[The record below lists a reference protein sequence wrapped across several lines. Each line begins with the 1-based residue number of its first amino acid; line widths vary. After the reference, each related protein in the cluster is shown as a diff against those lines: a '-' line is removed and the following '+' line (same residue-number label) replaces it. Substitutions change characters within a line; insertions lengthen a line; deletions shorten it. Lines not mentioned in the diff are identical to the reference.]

1 MRRLLGLAAVS
12 AARPDEGYLF
22 VTNRGDEA
30 VAAARSLRRVSPTA
44 NVTFVSDAATLRDVG
59 PALGVFDVV
68 LRAEQAFPDLDVHDS
83 QGFRLQKLRGG
94 LASPYARTIYLDSD
108 TFACRDPGAALFP
121 LLRKGTHDVAC
132 VWGGRGNH
140 TGASAGVLA
149 FAKGKASDALW
160 RHWEAQYRTVMT
172 KTRREQ
178 PSFQVAV
185 RKAKLEG
192 LRVARLPMIFNCRNV
207 RHCRA
212 VALKDGTFAG
222 QGCTVIH
229 AHDFEQNL
237 VDAVRVVQTAASTS
251 ACPPHLSGAHRA
263 VAVPHPPGA
272 SRAVQRLYD
281 AFKALKH
288 DNDFSVCGRAD
299 DRDVESL
306 PPCMKSSNKYAA
318 VVVGAMAPAAL
329 MQALRSRAPVVVVL
343 ARHPRARL
351 AALGLASAAVE
362 DVQKCLGGAHA
373 GRAPSCFETAA
384 KDTDNADTKWLC
396 GAAACADADAAWDF
410 AAREFLFAAPAD
422 RLDLVVNELERRLPA
437 HFLGL
442 RKAYP
447 ARRQLR
453 AATDDRA
460 SRAMKHLKHVGRSAR
475 ERHRERTAA
484 WDLAALE
491 DAFVPANALDLAFYD
506 RAVAALET
514 RAEACTG
521 RGH

>member
-1 MRRLLGLAAVS
+1 M
-12 AARPDEGYLF
+12 
-22 VTNRGDEA
+22 
-30 VAAARSLRRVSPTA
+30 
-44 NVTFVSDAATLRDVG
+44 
-59 PALGVFDVV
+59 
-68 LRAEQAFPDLDVHDS
+68 
-83 QGFRLQKLRGG
+83 
-94 LASPYARTIYLDSD
+94 
-108 TFACRDPGAALFP
+108 
-121 LLRKGTHDVAC
+121 
-132 VWGGRGNH
+132 
-140 TGASAGVLA
+140 LA

-329 MQALRSRAPVVVVL
+329 MQALRSRAPVVYTL
-343 ARHPRARL
+343 ARLEGAT
-351 AALGLASAAVE
+351 
-362 DVQKCLGGAHA
+362 GG
-373 GRAPSCFETAA
+373 FDA
-384 KDTDNADTKWLC
+384 K
-396 GAAACADADAAWDF
+396 AAAANPQFGPGGKNPVKNPFDGKFSD
-410 AAREFLFAAPAD
+410 
-422 RLDLVVNELERRLPA
+422 PA
-437 HFLGL
+437 HSGL
-442 RKAYP
+442 PRKIS
-447 ARRQLR
+447 
-453 AATDDRA
+453 TIG
-460 SRAMKHLKHVGRSAR
+460 GRDYQIEGA
-475 ERHRERTAA
+475 
-484 WDLAALE
+484 DE
-491 DAFVPANALDLAFYD
+491 DAKKWVVFAKKKNSNTLIADFTPKGGPEGVVVKAQTNGDLAFPD
-506 RAVAALET
+506 GNVWKKL
-514 RAEACTG
+514 
-521 RGH
+521 